1 MMFFRLAVIV
11 PLSLHSMTNG
21 ICFGGRHSSFDT
33 RAISRW
39 SIPPR
44 KRWSIPFFGW
54 SLPVP
59 HLKNLFDYLSAAAWI
74 GQRERE
80 RERQSSFVFLA
91 ARVPANHGVLV
102 TSGCKG
108 NRCRLPGHFRC
119 HCDFSWETRGWVL
132 WIRVQSDFTTF
143 LTKSFQFS
151 CDLFWSRCHC
161 HRPCS
166 DPHQPPNCWVEMT

>member
-1 MMFFRLAVIV
+1 MGYASV
-11 PLSLHSMTNG
+11 G
-21 ICFGGRHSSFDT
+21 DT
-33 RAISRW
+33 RVSTLEPSLAGPFRPGRDGPFRFSAGPFPCRISRIS
-39 SIPPR
+39 SI
-44 KRWSIPFFGW
+44 I
-54 SLPVP
+54 SLQQ
-59 HLKNLFDYLSAAAWI
+59 LGLD
-74 GQRERE
+74 RERE